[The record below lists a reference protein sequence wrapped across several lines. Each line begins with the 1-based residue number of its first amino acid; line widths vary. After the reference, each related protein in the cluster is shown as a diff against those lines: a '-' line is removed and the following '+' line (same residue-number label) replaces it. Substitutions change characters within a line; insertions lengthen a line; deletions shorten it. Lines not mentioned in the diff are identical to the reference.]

1 MHKPPLYVA
10 LIKVC
15 KLFEDKKNIEE
26 QKAKNK
32 WNLQKNLK
40 NPEEH

>member
-1 MHKPPLYVA
+1 LYVA

-15 KLFEDKKNIEE
+15 NLFEDKKNIEE

-32 WNLQKNLK
+32 
-40 NPEEH
+40 